1 MLAYLGLGSNVG
13 DKESQLRAAVDAL
26 DANVGVRVRRG
37 SALYRTAPQYVEN
50 QDWFLNAAVEVETL
64 LEPRSLLRVIKEM
77 ERSLGRL
84 PRVRYG
90 PREIDIDLLAF
101 PGREMS
107 EPDLTV
113 PHARLA
119 ERAFALRPLADLA
132 PDLTLTREGE
142 TARVLLGRLTNPG
155 GVEAHAAAPLR
166 PRGGVWVDCRAESP
180 EQTERMGSALA
191 RVCLGGEVFALCGE
205 LGAGKTCFA
214 RGFARGLG
222 IRQPIQSPTFTLCR
236 SYEVRRSR
244 TRIENEELRI
254 ENEEGR
260 KRELGVRG
268 QGSGVRGRNNEPS
281 VENLRSGAA
290 EGALTFY
297 HWDFYRLVDSE
308 EIDEA
313 GFEDS
318 LDDPRGIVVVEWA
331 DRFPEFWDF
340 SHVKVWL
347 TVVDDTTRAVAMRF
361 PEDAE
366 RLAETAGQF
375 SSASAPATASRR
387 GSANRASS

>member
-13 DKESQLRAAVDAL
+13 DKVAQLRAAVDAL
-26 DANVGVRVRRG
+26 DANVGVRVRCASG
-37 SALYRTAPQYVEN
+37 LYRTEPQYVEN

-64 LEPRSLLRVIKEM
+64 LEPRALLRAIKEM

-84 PRVRYG
+84 PRERYG

-107 EPDLTV
+107 DEDLTV
-113 PHARLA
+113 PHPRLG

-132 PDLTLTREGE
+132 PELVVTRAGE
-142 TARVLLGRLTNPG
+142 TVAALLGRLTNPG
-155 GVEAHAAAPLR
+155 GVEALAAAPLR
-166 PRGGVWVDCRAESP
+166 PRAGAWVECRSGSP
-180 EQTERMGSALA
+180 EETERLGGALA
-191 RVCLGGEVFALCGE
+191 RACRVGEVFALCGE

-222 IRQPIQSPTFTLCR
+222 IRQAIQSPTFTLCR
-236 SYEVRRSR
+236 SYEVRQSREEKEKEEERSMKEEVGMGGSGIRERPYEQNMERSR
-244 TRIENEELRI
+244 
-254 ENEEGR
+254 G
-260 KRELGVRG
+260 
-268 QGSGVRGRNNEPS
+268 GS
-281 VENLRSGAA
+281 A
-290 EGALTFY
+290 EGPLTFY

-318 LDDPRGIVVVEWA
+318 LENPRGVVVVEWA

-340 SHVKVWL
+340 PHVKVWL

-361 PEDAE
+361 PEG
-366 RLAETAGQF
+366 AGALVEAVREF
-375 SSASAPATASRR
+375 STP
-387 GSANRASS
+387 RASSSTAGSAAARDRRPTERASS